1 MSQELMGF
9 IINIV
14 IGIVVLFAGYK
25 LNKAL
30 ISLCGFIF
38 GYQLLGTIVN
48 NMSLADGVV
57 ISLSIVVGIIF
68 AILAYK
74 LYLFGIFIAIFLA
87 VFSICEIT
95 IAASSFKLIVSVV
108 LGIIAGVLGMKF
120 TKPIFI
126 IVTALSG
133 GFLVVDSILQ
143 LLDFNSWIV
152 SLILGIV
159 ISIIG
164 MKIQFNTNKS

>member
-1 MSQELMGF
+1 
-9 IINIV
+9 
-14 IGIVVLFAGYK
+14 
-25 LNKAL
+25 
-30 ISLCGFIF
+30 
-38 GYQLLGTIVN
+38 
-48 NMSLADGVV
+48 
-57 ISLSIVVGIIF
+57 
-68 AILAYK
+68 
-74 LYLFGIFIAIFLA
+74 
-87 VFSICEIT
+87 
-95 IAASSFKLIVSVV
+95 
-108 LGIIAGVLGMKF
+108 MKF